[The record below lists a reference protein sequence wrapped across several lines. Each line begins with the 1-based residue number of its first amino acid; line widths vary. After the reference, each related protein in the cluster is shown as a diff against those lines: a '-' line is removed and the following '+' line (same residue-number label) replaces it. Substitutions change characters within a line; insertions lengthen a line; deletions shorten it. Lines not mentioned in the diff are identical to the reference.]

1 MERAEQKTEQNVIYF
16 LFLSQPST
24 QPAIPICLIWI
35 LVQTYIVRVV
45 SYFFQEMKQKCFTSK
60 APLKSWWWSFMLLFF
75 SWENNSMEDDS
86 GLRCF
91 LYSRA
96 TSSWLIGI

>member
-16 LFLSQPST
+16 LFFSQPST
-24 QPAIPICLIWI
+24 QPAIPICLISS

-60 APLKSWWWSFMLLFF
+60 APLKSWGWSCMLVFF
-75 SWENNSMEDDS
+75 LGRTIVWRTIRGFAAFFTQEQRLH
-86 GLRCF
+86 G
-91 LYSRA
+91 
-96 TSSWLIGI
+96 